1 MTSKMTFFTVIV
13 ILDYNKILVNTL
25 RPEFFHL
32 SNIVIW
38 GKVNVAVDRLIFA
51 F

>member
-1 MTSKMTFFTVIV
+1 MTSKMAFFMVIV
-13 ILDYNKILVNTL
+13 SSDCSKMLVDSL

-38 GKVNVAVDRLIFA
+38 GKIHFAVERLFFA
-51 F
+51 L

>member
-1 MTSKMTFFTVIV
+1 MTFFMVIV
-13 ILDYNKILVNTL
+13 ILDYTKILVDSL

-38 GKVNVAVDRLIFA
+38 GKLNVAVDRLIFA
-51 F
+51 L